1 MFVSG
6 FAIDFTDV
14 CLVQYSHIL
23 KLEGNIQ
30 QEVTALNDCDGNFC
44 SVE

>member
-6 FAIDFTDV
+6 FSIDFTDV

-23 KLEGNIQ
+23 KIEGNIQ
-30 QEVTALNDCDGNFC
+30 QEVAALDDCL
-44 SVE
+44 